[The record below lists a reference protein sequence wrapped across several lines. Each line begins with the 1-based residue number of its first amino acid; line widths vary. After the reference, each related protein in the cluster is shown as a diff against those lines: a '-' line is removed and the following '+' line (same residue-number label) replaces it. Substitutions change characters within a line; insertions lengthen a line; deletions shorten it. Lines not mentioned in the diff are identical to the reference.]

1 MKKTKFNSAY
11 TNKWLSRNRRFWHE
25 EHVRGIP
32 VIILDKEDAPK
43 IVIKRVKKINLKRGW
58 NNFDSTDEHIAAYFA
73 RRHKERN
80 LLTCNEENSDSDK
93 SIYAEE
99 ELRQIREEEDVFSDD
114 EIDYDEYDEYYDDDR

>member
-1 MKKTKFNSAY
+1 MKKTKSNSAY

-43 IVIKRVKKINLKRGW
+43 VVIKRVEKINLKRGW

-73 RRHKERN
+73 RRHEERN
-80 LLTCNEENSDSDK
+80 LLTYNEENSDSDK

-99 ELRQIREEEDVFSDD
+99 ELRQIREEEDVLSDD